1 MIKKAINILAILFFL
16 SFLVFAVLILR
27 PVPSPSEEECLV
39 VEGMV
44 GAVYESGVKDISIA
58 LKDHSTSFYINRGL
72 ENGLT
77 LDSFTQK
84 IIHQKV
90 TIKYPDYWT
99 PLDADNSIKH
109 VSKIYLDKE
118 VVYSEID

>member
-39 VEGMV
+39 VEGIV
-44 GAVYESGVKDISIA
+44 GAVYESGVKDISIS

-72 ENGLT
+72 ENGLA